1 MPAAAKSAVASA
13 APPAHPASDLLGQP
27 ATADPVEAR
36 ILRQA
41 RADFFAH
48 GYSAFTMDAL
58 AAELGLS
65 KKTLYVHFRGK
76 DQIIAAV
83 IDHLAAEIRAEADAL
98 LRHREL
104 EFAEKLRGL
113 VETLVERMA
122 LLSPRTIRDLQ
133 RYAPPLHARVQ
144 AVRGRTLPYVFGR
157 FVEEGQLAGLVRT
170 DQPPGF
176 AIEFF
181 LQAMQGLMQ
190 SDSLDRLGLPPRDVI
205 AAGIDQ
211 FFGGLLTHAGRKHY
225 EKLFPR

>member
-1 MPAAAKSAVASA
+1 MPARARSTPASA
-13 APPAHPASDLLGQP
+13 APPDNPA
-27 ATADPVEAR
+27 ADPVRQR

-65 KKTLYVHFRGK
+65 KKTLYVHFHGK
-76 DQIIAAV
+76 DEIIAAV
-83 IDHLAAEIRAEADAL
+83 IDHLAAEIRAAANAL
-98 LRHREL
+98 LADRSL
-104 EFAEKLRGL
+104 GFAEKLRGF

-122 LLSPRTIRDLQ
+122 ALSPRTVRDLQ
-133 RYAPPLHARVQ
+133 RYAPHLHAKIEN
-144 AVRGRTLPYVFGR
+144 VRGETLPYVFGR
-157 FVEEGQLAGLVRT
+157 FVEEGQIEGLVRT

-190 SDSLDRLGLPPRDVI
+190 PASLERLGLVPRDVV

-211 FFGGLLTHAGRKHY
+211 FFGGLLTTAGRKHY

>member
-13 APPAHPASDLLGQP
+13 APPAHPASDLPGHP
-27 ATADPVEAR
+27 AADPVEAR

>member
-1 MPAAAKSAVASA
+1 MSAAAKSSLLSA
-13 APPAHPASDLLGQP
+13 APPAGPAAEFSALP
-27 ATADPVEAR
+27 AVVDPVETR

-48 GYSAFTMDAL
+48 GYGAFTMDAL

-76 DQIIAAV
+76 DEIIAAV

-122 LLSPRTIRDLQ
+122 LLSPRTVRDLQ
-133 RYAPPLHARVQ
+133 RYAPQLHARVQ

-190 SDSLDRLGLPPRDVI
+190 PDSLDRLGLPPRDVI